1 MAEKS
6 GNRWLIAIM
15 GTVLQITLGTIYAW
29 SFFQNP
35 LIERSKVVAGIPEF
49 TKNVEI
55 ATAALESN
63 KTTLASAQESL
74 DQALKMNSD
83 ASAYLETVKADAI
96 KKPTKAKTEMLTN
109 AETQLAASQTVIT
122 EANTAKVNAESAL
135 KESEATITTEKA
147 NLKAAEGKV
156 WNNSQV
162 AWILSFAICFLGIGA
177 MIGGFILPKFGPRKL
192 AVTGAVL
199 YGLGWILGGIALG
212 MNSLPFLYIGLGVIG
227 GLGLGLGYVTPVATA
242 AKWFPDKKGFITG
255 MVVMGFGLGALFMS
269 KIFAPMIMGIF
280 TTETIDAVTNATT
293 KTIDFQMAFIVIGL
307 VLGIPGIIAGMTF
320 KNPPAGYV
328 PEGYTPPAATASS
341 NAQSNLT
348 VMQSIMSG
356 PFWKIWFFFFC
367 NITAGIM
374 FIGFQS
380 PLVQDLYKAGIDE
393 ATKADPELLK
403 KALETIAAAGATL
416 IAISSLFNGIG
427 RFFWGGLSDKIGRT
441 QAFRLILGS
450 QFVVFLLLTQVSS
463 PILFSILVCYIL
475 LCYGGGFGTAPSFV
489 TTVFGPKVMAV
500 VYGTLLTAWS
510 MAGLVGPQIA
520 AIFKDNAKTAADALI
535 KANSLVGDQA
545 AQVLKESATTA
556 ANNTFLT
563 GAAFLL
569 AGLIVAFMT
578 NNKEYSKS

>member
-35 LIERSKVVAGIPEF
+35 LIERSKVVAGVTEI
-49 TKNVEI
+49 TQNIEI
-55 ATAALESN
+55 ANQTLVTNQDALKSAGEVLDEALASNATAKSEFDLEKEKLVKVKRPTAAQNDFL
-63 KTTLASAQESL
+63 
-74 DQALKMNSD
+74 
-83 ASAYLETVKADAI
+83 
-96 KKPTKAKTEMLTN
+96 KAKEDALTASEARITEVN
-109 AETQLAASQTVIT
+109 ASKAAAETAVK
-122 EANTAKVNAESAL
+122 TAE
-135 KESEATITTEKA
+135 ETITTESAKLEAA
-147 NLKAAEGKV
+147 NKMV
-156 WNNSQV
+156 WNNKQV

-192 AVTGAVL
+192 AVSGAVL
-199 YGLGWILGGIALG
+199 YGLGWILGGFALG

-269 KIFAPMIMGIF
+269 KVFAPVIMDMF
-280 TTETIDAVTNATT
+280 TTDGVT
-293 KTIDFQMAFIVIGL
+293 DFQTAFIVIGL

-348 VMQSIMSG
+348 VKESITSG

-380 PLVQDLYKAGIDE
+380 PLLQD
-393 ATKADPELLK
+393 LLK
-403 KALETIAAAGATL
+403 KQDGSLDKAALAAAGATL
-416 IAISSLFNGIG
+416 IAVSSLFNGIG
-427 RFFWGGLSDKIGRT
+427 RFFWGGLSDKIGRA

-450 QFVVFLLLTQVSS
+450 QLVVFLLLTVVSS
-463 PILFSILVCYIL
+463 PVIFFILVCYIL

-489 TTVFGPKVMAV
+489 MTVFGPKVMAI

-520 AIFKDNAKTAADALI
+520 AYFKDNNPA
-535 KANSLVGDQA
+535 
-545 AQVLKESATTA
+545 TA
-556 ANNTFLT
+556 ANLTFLT
-563 GAAFLL
+563 GAAFLA

-578 NNKEYSKS
+578 NNKEYGKE